1 MPELR
6 WILIATGTLLLIG
19 IYIWG
24 RRAARESA
32 ASEDAALRM
41 RPEPQMPAAE
51 SADRFS
57 MPAETE
63 QEAVEVDA
71 PPAYTRPVDFS
82 TTAIRAT
89 APREEEVDFQ
99 SQAAADAGYRPVTR
113 DLRRGRIE
121 PTFDDTPTE
130 DVHTTT
136 AELPVI
142 EAPQEE
148 PAVPQD
154 APTLSMSSTPAP
166 KRIERRK
173 IIALR
178 LAAGTQRFPGAQLRQ
193 TLEEESL
200 AYGKYDVFHRVHT
213 DGNHVF
219 SVASMVEPGTF
230 DLEKMASLTYPGVTL
245 FAQLPGPV
253 AGIDAFSQLTTCGK
267 RLQEQLGGTLQD
279 ERGVPLTVHRMERLR
294 QEIREFESLHGREPN
309 RDGGLH

>member
-41 RPEPQMPAAE
+41 RPEPQMSPAE
-51 SADRFS
+51 SPDRFS
-57 MPAETE
+57 MQDDAEAAAPEIDT
-63 QEAVEVDA
+63 

-82 TTAIRAT
+82 ATAIRAT
-89 APREEEVDFQ
+89 APREEEVDIQ
-99 SQAAADAGYRPVTR
+99 SQAATDAGYRPVSR
-113 DLRRGRIE
+113 DVRRGRIE
-121 PTFDDTPTE
+121 PTFGDLPTDDI
-130 DVHTTT
+130 HTTT
-136 AELPVI
+136 AELPAA
-142 EAPQEE
+142 EAPQDE
-148 PAVPQD
+148 PAVAQD

-200 AYGKYDVFHRVHT
+200 TYGKYDVFHRTHA
-213 DGNHVF
+213 DGSHVF

-230 DLEKMASLTYPGVTL
+230 DLEKMAALTYPGITL

-253 AGIDAFSQLTTCGK
+253 AGIDAFSQLTVCGK

-294 QEIREFESLHGREPN
+294 QEIREFESQHGREPN
-309 RDGGLH
+309 RDAGLQ

>member
-41 RPEPQMPAAE
+41 RPEPPMSAPE
-51 SADRFS
+51 SAADRFS
-57 MPAETE
+57 MQDATE
-63 QEAVEVDA
+63 EVA
-71 PPAYTRPVDFS
+71 PEVAASPAYIRPVDFS
-82 TTAIRAT
+82 STAIRAT
-89 APREEEVDFQ
+89 PPREEEPDIASRV
-99 SQAAADAGYRPVTR
+99 ATDAGYRPVSR

-121 PTFDDTPTE
+121 PTFDDIPTE
-130 DVHTTT
+130 DVHTET
-136 AELPVI
+136 AELPV
-142 EAPQEE
+142 EEEPQDE

-178 LAAGTQRFPGAQLRQ
+178 LAAGTQRFAGAQLRQ

-200 AYGKYDVFHRVHT
+200 DYGKYDVFHRLHT

-230 DLEKMASLTYPGVTL
+230 DLEKMASLTYPGITL

-253 AGIDAFSQLTTCGK
+253 AGIEAFNQLTTCGK

-294 QEIREFESLHGREPN
+294 QEIREFESHHGRELN
-309 RDGGLH
+309 RDGLH

>member
-19 IYIWG
+19 VYIWG
-24 RRAARESA
+24 RRTARESA

-41 RPEPQMPAAE
+41 RPEPQTAAAE

-57 MPAETE
+57 MPDDSG
-63 QEAVEVDA
+63 QEVPEVDA

-82 TTAIRAT
+82 ATAIRAT

-142 EAPQEE
+142 EAPQDE
-148 PAVPQD
+148 PAVTQD
-154 APTLSMSSTPAP
+154 APTLSMSSTPTP

-193 TLEEESL
+193 TLEEENL
-200 AYGKYDVFHRVHT
+200 AYGKYDVFHRMHT

-253 AGIDAFSQLTTCGK
+253 AGIDAFSQLTACGK

-294 QEIREFESLHGREPN
+294 QEIREFENNHGREPN
-309 RDGGLH
+309 RDAGM

>member
-32 ASEDAALRM
+32 PSEDTALRM
-41 RPEPQMPAAE
+41 RPEPPMSAAQ
-51 SADRFS
+51 SAERFS
-57 MPAETE
+57 MQDDPEAAAPEVAPA
-63 QEAVEVDA
+63 
-71 PPAYTRPVDFS
+71 PAYTRPVDFS
-82 TTAIRAT
+82 ATAIRA
-89 APREEEVDFQ
+89 
-99 SQAAADAGYRPVTR
+99 
-113 DLRRGRIE
+113 RGRVE
-121 PTFDDTPTE
+121 PTFGDLPTD
-130 DVHTTT
+130 DVHAT
-136 AELPVI
+136 AELPVV
-142 EAPQEE
+142 EASQDE
-148 PAVPQD
+148 PDVPQD

-193 TLEEESL
+193 ALEEESL
-200 AYGKYDVFHRVHT
+200 EYGKYDVFHRMHT
-213 DGNHVF
+213 DGGHVF

-245 FAQLPGPV
+245 FAQLPGPA
-253 AGIDAFSQLTTCGK
+253 AGIDAFSQLTACGK

-294 QEIREFESLHGREPN
+294 QEIREFENHPGREPN
-309 RDGGLH
+309 RDAGLH